1 MFNSHPISPAGERSG
16 SRRGTTLIEMLVALA
31 CGAAIVGSILT
42 TGTTLTTT
50 MVAIGNYCDLN
61 RASRQTLD
69 VMSADLRN
77 TASVTS
83 FSSSQITVSNDL
95 TGDVIS
101 YTWDGTNKLTRT
113 FNQVN
118 TVMLTHCD
126 YLCFSNFQRNPLPN
140 FQFVAASTPADTKLV
155 SVSWRCSRQILG
167 AKINT
172 ESIQT
177 ARICIRN

>member
-1 MFNSHPISPAGERSG
+1 MFNHPPSSASG
-16 SRRGTTLIEMLVALA
+16 KRTSSRRGTTLIEMLVALA

-83 FSSSQITVSNDL
+83 FSSSSITVSNVL
-95 TGDVIS
+95 TGDMIS
-101 YTWDGTNKLTRT
+101 YAWDGTNKLTRT
-113 FNQVN
+113 FNQLS

-126 YLCFSNFQRNPLPN
+126 YLCFSNFQRNPLAN
-140 FQFVAASTPADTKLV
+140 FQFVTATTPADTKLV
-155 SVSWRCSRQILG
+155 SVSWRCS
-167 AKINT
+167 
-172 ESIQT
+172 
-177 ARICIRN
+177 

>member
-1 MFNSHPISPAGERSG
+1 
-16 SRRGTTLIEMLVALA
+16 
-31 CGAAIVGSILT
+31 
-42 TGTTLTTT
+42 
-50 MVAIGNYCDLN
+50 
-61 RASRQTLD
+61 

-77 TASVTS
+77 TATVTA
-83 FSSSQITVSNDL
+83 FSTTQITVSNEL

-101 YTWDGTNKLTRT
+101 YAWDGTNQLTRT
-113 FNQVN
+113 YNQLN

-126 YLCFSNFQRNPLPN
+126 YLCFSNYQRNPLAN
-140 FQFVAASTPADTKLV
+140 FQFVPATTPADTKLV